1 MDYIWRRAAAAE
13 TGTVELGRD
22 LALWLS
28 VGDLVA
34 LRGPVGVGK
43 SVLARAIIRALAT
56 SANGATVEVPSPT
69 YTLVESYRD
78 LRLPVAHFDL
88 YRIEDP
94 GEVAELGFEDAMDE
108 GVVLVEWPE
117 KLGGFLVPDYLEI
130 TLAEQQN
137 DDGAR
142 DITLCG
148 HGAWAARLERAQ
160 ASDEFVARSGWAGT
174 ARHWLKGD
182 ASTRAYQ
189 RLVGAPGSAIL
200 MDAPAV
206 EPATTPGGGKSY
218 ATIAGLA
225 TDVAAFLAVNGHL
238 RGLGLSA
245 PRILNADAERG
256 FVLLEDFGVQSFEK
270 ILGEGGDLTPP
281 YRAALAALARL
292 QETAPPGELP
302 YSGGTHKLPK
312 YNLSALLA
320 EVELLVQW
328 FWPMHFGRPC
338 PPPRIA
344 EYRDIWSRALSRL
357 EAPSVLVLRDFHS
370 PNLYWLP
377 KRIGAGRIGIIDH
390 QDAAIGHPA
399 FDLMSLAQDARHDLP
414 TGFGDLLIA
423 EYRTLCGLGTRPD
436 DAFGFACALLGAQR
450 GAKILGVFARLASR
464 DQKPGYLA
472 HIPRVARYL
481 AGNLAH
487 PDLRALQAWFDD
499 HIDLSALVRRLAAGA

>member
-1 MDYIWRRAAAAE
+1 MDYIWRHAATAE
-13 TGTVELGRD
+13 SGTVELGRD

-69 YTLVESYRD
+69 YTLVETYRD

-94 GEVAELGFEDAMDE
+94 DEVAELGFEDAMDE
-108 GVVLVEWPE
+108 AAVLVEWPE
-117 KLGGFLVPDYLEI
+117 KLGNHLPADYLEI

-148 HGAWAARLERAQ
+148 HGVWAARLKRAQ
-160 ASDEFVARSGWAGT
+160 ASAEFVARSGWAGT

-189 RLVGAPGSAIL
+189 RLVGAQGSAIL

-206 EPATTPGGGKSY
+206 EPAAPAGGGRSY

-225 TDVAAFLAVNGHL
+225 TDVTAFLAVNEHL
-238 RGLGLSA
+238 RRLGLSA
-245 PRILNADAERG
+245 PRILSADAEPG
-256 FVLLEDFGVQSFEK
+256 FMLLEDFGVQSFEK
-270 ILGEGGDLTPP
+270 ILGDGEDLKTP
-281 YRAALAALARL
+281 YRAALAVLARL

-302 YSGGTHKLPK
+302 YGGGTHKLPT
-312 YNLSALLA
+312 YDLSALLA

-328 FWPMHFGRPC
+328 FWPMHLGTPC
-338 PPPRIA
+338 PPSQITA
-344 EYRDIWSRALSRL
+344 YKNIWSRALLRL

-377 KRIGAGRIGIIDH
+377 RRHGAGRIGIIDH

-414 TGFGDLLIA
+414 
-423 EYRTLCGLGTRPD
+423 
-436 DAFGFACALLGAQR
+436 
-450 GAKILGVFARLASR
+450 
-464 DQKPGYLA
+464 
-472 HIPRVARYL
+472 
-481 AGNLAH
+481 
-487 PDLRALQAWFDD
+487 
-499 HIDLSALVRRLAAGA
+499 